1 MTDTHIV
8 SRRRTT
14 CRMRDNLYVHLL
26 SFKLPLSL
34 PHCSLRSLTL
44 ARPLSQLCNL
54 SKSSE
59 TNGIAKF
66 LISSTCQ
73 LVERLA
79 RVQHTH
85 TRADI
90 VSTLSYSIA
99 KSGLRTYLFKLF
111 RILIQQLT
119 QSLQKLPLYKVEEWP
134 QIP

>member
-1 MTDTHIV
+1 MTDTHIA

-85 TRADI
+85 THADTRADI

-119 QSLQKLPLYKVEEWP
+119 QSLAKVATL
-134 QIP
+134 QG